1 MLWKSGKPNI
11 KIRKAAILV
20 FTKMLN
26 KNLFPAGEIYQIYSE
41 IIAPLK
47 DCLEDDWA
55 ADLRMSSIHYCQ
67 LLITTLSDYLDTI
80 ELSNLRSLLLYR
92 LDDAQ
97 DAIRIETTVA
107 LRAFLQCKN
116 VRYGITLD
124 DHE

>member
-1 MLWKSGKPNI
+1 MLWRSGKPNI

-20 FTKMLN
+20 FTKML
-26 KNLFPAGEIYQIYSE
+26 KKKLFPSGELYQIYSD

-67 LLITTLSDYLDTI
+67 LLISALTDFLDSI
-80 ELSNLRSLLLYR
+80 ELSNLRSILLYR

-107 LRAFLQCKN
+107 LRAFLRCKN
-116 VRYGITLD
+116 VSLL
-124 DHE
+124 